1 MILNMNQLRS
11 FYMAANLRS
20 VSGAAKA
27 LMVTPPAITLQ
38 VKQLEETI
46 GIRLLVRDGNS
57 IRLTDAGA
65 SVFNRAEK
73 IFQEIHEMEGFLE
86 DMSTGKSGEL
96 RIGCPEIPL
105 KRLMPMIETFR
116 KTYPGIRI
124 IIDQGSNADMVK
136 SIGDHRNELAVI
148 RYRPS
153 NSRLKIKVI
162 WKDEVVLIASPKSVH
177 LSAAEISVTQLS
189 GIPLILRREGSA
201 VREVVLEYLRKFKI
215 TPLIAME
222 SASVALLKEFVRQ
235 DNGIGFVERDAVDEE
250 LKNETL
256 QTVRIL
262 EGSPAIEFGIGYRD
276 RRDLSPPA
284 WAFLRLLDKSADLLS
299 VLK

>member
-1 MILNMNQLRS
+1 
-11 FYMAANLRS
+11 
-20 VSGAAKA
+20 
-27 LMVTPPAITLQ
+27 
-38 VKQLEETI
+38 
-46 GIRLLVRDGNS
+46 
-57 IRLTDAGA
+57 
-65 SVFNRAEK
+65 
-73 IFQEIHEMEGFLE
+73 
-86 DMSTGKSGEL
+86 
-96 RIGCPEIPL
+96 
-105 KRLMPMIETFR
+105 MIETFR
-116 KTYPGIRI
+116 KTYLGIRI

-162 WKDEVVLIASPKSVH
+162 WKDEVVLISSPKSIH

-189 GIPLILRREGSA
+189 EIPLILRREGSA

-250 LKNETL
+250 LKNDTL